1 MTNRFE
7 HYYESATASKKQ
19 FDASVCSVKEA
30 LQVSLNTSRARIYVR
45 ENSKP
50 VSTGWLRGSLSSP
63 WAIVCIVIPAVLN
76 MMM

>member
-7 HYYESATASKKQ
+7 HFFVSATANKKQ
-19 FDASVCSVKEA
+19 FDASVCNVKDALEA
-30 LQVSLNTSRARIYVR
+30 AMRKDAPIYR
-45 ENSKP
+45 MNSKP
-50 VSTGWLRGSLSSP
+50 VTTGWLRGSLSYP